1 MRRILAAIG
10 LSLAVLLSASLAFL
24 SPTQSIAAGSTI
36 PVFVI
41 DANNSSTFSYTGST
55 VNSVVSESANNITGT
70 AYSLTFEAGSITNAL
85 VFGTSRFLN
94 FSNNVKPDVTNGA
107 SIQFVAYF
115 TSSSYNGTWPRLLAF
130 GQTNGWGSGNDEFSI
145 QLSDSGQMQ
154 VYLNKLGTT
163 GTYTCGTSSNAILA
177 NEFAMYSIQVG
188 PNGVCRVVVN
198 GSSLATSTSEAT
210 TSFASRVP
218 SASNTWNFRVGS
230 MSNAVQSTLPSG
242 KIRSL
247 IISSGTSATNSVTFM
262 ENGGS
267 GFMASQLGS
276 ISTNL
281 NSNTLTRSGYTFSGW
296 NTKADGTGTPY
307 ANGALYNFASNSAL
321 LYAQWAVLTP
331 TLSLPDLSVATYRTS
346 YQINLT
352 INTAG
357 SYTFYDSGKRIAGC
371 INILG
376 TPPTLTCNW
385 KPSKIGSY
393 SISAMGKVGS
403 STYYSNSSRVMVVKR
418 TNTR

>member
-1 MRRILAAIG
+1 
-10 LSLAVLLSASLAFL
+10 
-24 SPTQSIAAGSTI
+24 
-36 PVFVI
+36 
-41 DANNSSTFSYTGST
+41 
-55 VNSVVSESANNITGT
+55 
-70 AYSLTFEAGSITNAL
+70 
-85 VFGTSRFLN
+85 
-94 FSNNVKPDVTNGA
+94 
-107 SIQFVAYF
+107 
-115 TSSSYNGTWPRLLAF
+115 
-130 GQTNGWGSGNDEFSI
+130 
-145 QLSDSGQMQ
+145 
-154 VYLNKLGTT
+154 
-163 GTYTCGTSSNAILA
+163 
-177 NEFAMYSIQVG
+177 
-188 PNGVCRVVVN
+188 
-198 GSSLATSTSEAT
+198 
-210 TSFASRVP
+210 
-218 SASNTWNFRVGS
+218 
-230 MSNAVQSTLPSG
+230 
-242 KIRSL
+242 
-247 IISSGTSATNSVTFM
+247 M

-276 ISTNL
+276 TSTNL

-403 STYYSNSSRVMVVKR
+403 
-418 TNTR
+418 